1 MKNYITEIEKRLSEE
16 EELRKA
22 FSWAK
27 EYNVIEVPV
36 FSNDLQKF
44 LGMVDLRGYISPSY
58 DLLRTKLKYLVLRYR
73 SLRHSEFTPEEAAR
87 IMHELNYRA
96 VPVIND
102 ENESELVG
110 VCYDKDILRYLYDQK
125 FGKEIKINSLQ
136 LRPPITLRPED
147 TLAKVITYMR
157 KHGIGRILITDNSG
171 KLVGIVTRSTVF
183 NLIVSL
189 EKEKP
194 REGEY
199 VTEKYSVFKYPV
211 REIMEYPVYTIEPNK
226 TIYHAL
232 KLMLQYDIRAITVAQ
247 NEKPIGVITSRDII
261 KLFVLTLP
269 YRFVEE
275 EVVYQIK
282 ASDPEI
288 REFIERTLRIKRF
301 PKGSIVEVICEKRAS
316 TKNIFDIRVRVR
328 LPNGKVLIYS
338 DVARGKVEE
347 FRRVKKGIDV
357 LHHEAFE
364 EEKPP
369 YYWG

>member
-1 MKNYITEIEKRLSEE
+1 MKSYITTIEKKLSEE
-16 EELRKA
+16 EELKKA

-36 FSNDLQKF
+36 FSSNLQRF
-44 LGMVDLRGYISPSY
+44 VGMVDLRAYISPSY
-58 DLLRTKLKYLVLRYR
+58 DLLRTKLKHLVIRYKT
-73 SLRHSEFTPEEAAR
+73 LKYSEFTPEEAAR

-96 VPVIND
+96 VPVISD
-102 ENESELVG
+102 ENEDQLVG
-110 VCYDKDILRYLYDQK
+110 VSYDHDILRYLYDQK

-136 LRPPITLRPED
+136 LRPPVTLRPED
-147 TLAKVITYMR
+147 TLAKAITTMR
-157 KHGIGRILITDNSG
+157 KHGIGRLLITDEKG

-199 VTEKYSVFKYPV
+199 VTEKFSVFKYPV
-211 REIMEYPVYTIEPNK
+211 KEIMEYPVYTIEPNK

-232 KLMLQYDIRAITVAQ
+232 RLMLQYNIRAITVAQ
-247 NEKPIGVITSRDII
+247 DNKPLGVITSRDII
-261 KLFVLTLP
+261 RLFVLSLP
-269 YRFVEE
+269 YKFVEE
-275 EVVYQIK
+275 KVIYQIK
-282 ASDPEI
+282 ATDPEI
-288 REFIERTLRIKRF
+288 REFIERTLRLKRF
-301 PKGSIVEVICEKRAS
+301 PEGSIVEVTCEKRAS

-338 DVARGKVEE
+338 DVARGKVEA